1 MNTGTALYDY
11 EATDSDQLSLSSG
24 QRVRVR
30 EHLEGGWSY
39 GEVLGSGEY
48 GHFPTEY
55 VQLDE
60 PDVDSSSAVSFS
72 TVASAQRS
80 PSMKTAQQIGQ
91 GLTSSVRE
99 D

>member
-24 QRVRVR
+24 QRVRVL

-39 GEVLGSGEY
+39 GEVLGSGEH

-60 PDVDSSSAVSFS
+60 VVLVHRISQRGN
-72 TVASAQRS
+72 TVGAGEGRYMWQFR
-80 PSMKTAQQIGQ
+80 PN
-91 GLTSSVRE
+91 V
-99 D
+99 